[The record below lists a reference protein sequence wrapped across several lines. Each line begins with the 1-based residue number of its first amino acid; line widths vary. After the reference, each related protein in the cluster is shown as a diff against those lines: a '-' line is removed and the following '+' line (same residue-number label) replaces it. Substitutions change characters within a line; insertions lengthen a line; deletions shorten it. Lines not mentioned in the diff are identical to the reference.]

1 MGGML
6 ITLRGPALFL
16 GKSDPQNCTGFTHG
30 TPTCTLSPS
39 VSPAFDSSNGLYF
52 VGIDISWAGDWDL
65 TRNYGLA
72 IDNLLAADVVLAYGR
87 LVTADERHHE
97 DLFWALRGGN
107 FGIVTSFVFKDMPDR
122 CCGKWNSHTRSR
134 PC

>member
-1 MGGML
+1 
-6 ITLRGPALFL
+6 
-16 GKSDPQNCTGFTHG
+16 
-30 TPTCTLSPS
+30 
-39 VSPAFDSSNGLYF
+39 LYF

-87 LVTADERHHE
+87 LVTADERHNE
-97 DLFWALRGGN
+97 DLFWVLRGGN

-122 CCGKWNSHTRSR
+122 CCGEWNSHTRS
-134 PC
+134 